1 MGCGCKK
8 QPVIINPQP
17 TPEVIEPITLT
28 EEQINEYLN
37 YKNGESETS
46 STGTDSE

>member
-17 TPEVIEPITLT
+17 TPEEIKIET
-28 EEQINEYLN
+28 
-37 YKNGESETS
+37 NGESE
-46 STGTDSE
+46 STEGTTDSE